1 MDNGERPKEASGIGG
16 VGTLV
21 KVTWYDAA
29 QQIKIDTVN
38 AAKPEEHLA
47 VCESVGELIVK
58 DRKALI
64 LVQHWSDTDG
74 IDILAIPRDWCQSI
88 EVMEKVGD
96 GIIEPT
102 RNELCIIENLESQ
115 QESQS
120 AKQSKTS
127 KSK

>member
-1 MDNGERPKEASGIGG
+1 MERMDNEASGIGG
-16 VGTLV
+16 VGPIV
-21 KVTWYDAA
+21 KVTWNDAA
-29 QQIKIDTVN
+29 QQIKVHTIN
-38 AAKPEEHLA
+38 AKHPEEHLA
-47 VCESVGELIVK
+47 VCETIGELIVK

>member
-1 MDNGERPKEASGIGG
+1 MERMDNEARGIGA
-16 VGTLV
+16 VGPIV
-21 KVTWYDAA
+21 KVTWNDAA
-29 QQIKIDTVN
+29 QQIKVHTIN

-47 VCESVGELIVK
+47 VCETVGELIVK